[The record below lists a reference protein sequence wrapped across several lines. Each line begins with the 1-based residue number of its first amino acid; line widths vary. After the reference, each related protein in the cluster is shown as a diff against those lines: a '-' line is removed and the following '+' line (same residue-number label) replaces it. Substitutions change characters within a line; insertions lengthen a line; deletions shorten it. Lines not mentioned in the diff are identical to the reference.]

1 MTHPIIQS
9 ARKQGRFLLNEV
21 ESKRVAADAG
31 IPVVPTMR
39 ARSRGK
45 AIAVAT
51 QMGYPIALKVV
62 SDAIPHKSAAGGVR
76 LNLSGAVAVAEAFDA
91 VLRAAHAAVP
101 DAALDGVT
109 IQPMAPRGV
118 EIIVGFARD
127 PEQGTHLLCGLGG
140 VDVEEQRAFATR
152 SLPLQPGDARAL
164 IDEAPGLGKR
174 LAAAGVPAAIIDRLV
189 AALEAVAALARA
201 EPAIAELNL
210 NPVIASPTGLVAV
223 DARIVLA

>member
-1 MTHPIIQS
+1 MTHPIIES

-31 IPVVPTMR
+31 IPGVPTMR

-45 AIAVAT
+45 AVEIAT

-62 SDAIPHKSAAGGVR
+62 SDAIPHKSAVGGVR

-101 DAALDGVT
+101 DATLNGVT

-118 EIIVGFARD
+118 EIILGFARD
-127 PEQGTHLLCGLGG
+127 PEQAMRLLCGLGG
-140 VDVEEQRAFATR
+140 VDVEEQPAVATR

-164 IDEAPGLGKR
+164 IGEAPGLSDR
-174 LAAAGVPAAIIDRLV
+174 LAEAGVPAAIVDRLV
-189 AALEAVAALARA
+189 AALEAAAALAQA
-201 EPAIAELNL
+201 EPTIAELDL

-223 DARIVLA
+223 DARIVLG

>member
-1 MTHPIIQS
+1 MTHPIIES

-31 IPVVPTMR
+31 IPVIPTMR

-45 AIAVAT
+45 AVELAT

-62 SDAIPHKSAAGGVR
+62 SDAIPHKSAVGGVR
-76 LNLSGAVAVAEAFDA
+76 LNVSGAVAVAEAFDA
-91 VLRAAHAAVP
+91 VLRAAHTVVP
-101 DAALDGVT
+101 DAAVDGVT

-118 EIIVGFARD
+118 EIIVGFTRD
-127 PEQGTHLLCGLGG
+127 PEQGARLLCGLGG
-140 VDVEEQRAFATR
+140 GDVEEQRTLVTR

-164 IDEAPGLGKR
+164 IDEAPGLGER
-174 LAAAGVPAAIIDRLV
+174 LAATGVPAAIVDRLV
-189 AALEAVAALARA
+189 ATLEAVAALARA
-201 EPAIAELNL
+201 DPAIAELDL